1 MCPPAVRVAPARACS
16 RHPRRGHDQ
25 KFEEPFVA
33 TACVVC
39 MRCMHSVFSTHTQ
52 QAAHP
57 VLEQPRIEG
66 ACRGRDRRWNSGAQF
81 TLPLRG
87 HSPGPSGLGGV
98 YLSKL
103 LRVNI
108 FQSTAGQGSVR
119 SIAGSSW
126 ARRLPR
132 GDRHRSRAFAH
143 RVPHLAKRGVRG
155 PERGPRTVAQEGA
168 ITPRCTSSSGLWC
181 RWLNKSPNGVAAMPS
196 RVLRSVMRS
205 VTTRTSRG

>member
-1 MCPPAVRVAPARACS
+1 M
-16 RHPRRGHDQ
+16 HPRRGHDQ
-25 KFEEPFVA
+25 KFEEPFVV

-39 MRCMHSVFSTHTQ
+39 MLCVHSVFSTHVW

-66 ACRGRDRRWNSGAQF
+66 ACRGRGQRWNSRARF

-103 LRVNI
+103 LRANI
-108 FQSTAGQGSVR
+108 FQSDAGQGSVR

-126 ARRLPR
+126 R
-132 GDRHRSRAFAH
+132 GVCHGVIDTVLGRSRTGF
-143 RVPHLAKRGVRG
+143 
-155 PERGPRTVAQEGA
+155 
-168 ITPRCTSSSGLWC
+168 
-181 RWLNKSPNGVAAMPS
+181 
-196 RVLRSVMRS
+196 
-205 VTTRTSRG
+205 RTSRSEASESPAGVREQ